1 MIKKT
6 FFLIPKNLKKQFIF
20 IIFLIFMGSIL
31 EMLGIGLV
39 FPIIAV
45 FSSEDLF
52 YDNLFRFGVDESL
65 IKNLL
70 VYTGFSLVQFLILLF
85 FFTFTI
91 RTLFLIVVV
100 KFQIRFILRLYEKLS
115 TKVFKNY
122 LSKSYSFFLKIIQH
136 F

>member
-65 IKNLL
+65 IENLL

-85 FFTFTI
+85 FFTFTL

-100 KFQIRFILRLYEKLS
+100 KFQI
-115 TKVFKNY
+115 
-122 LSKSYSFFLKIIQH
+122 
-136 F
+136 